1 MWRMKLQWQKRWKS
15 KVVPMAFAEEQ
26 QKCRIL
32 MAPATWSW
40 LQDNTAV
47 IIGRRDKMS
56 RMCRQ
61 NCQKHPK
68 RWHPASHSITKRNS
82 LYLLSFVFY
91 FNYK

>member
-61 NCQKHPK
+61 NCQKP
-68 RWHPASHSITKRNS
+68 KRNS